1 MECPLKNPIDKMVE
15 GTAHHVAE
23 GGGLGFLVGEKKRLT
38 VSFSSR
44 ENKVQGMQNIEMKP
58 NIFI

>member
-15 GTAHHVAE
+15 GRAHHVAE
-23 GGGLGFLVGEKKRLT
+23 GGVLGFLVGEKKHST

-44 ENKVQGMQNIEMKP
+44 ENKVQGMQKIEMKS
-58 NIFI
+58 NILV